1 MFKLAQQALW
11 VDSMGYYPMSP
22 AIVKACTFRDKFGV
36 DYCLAVPM
44 QDKVLVPRNMI
55 SSFASDRRVVA
66 PVDTPIPCEAPPR
79 DEDQARCIQES
90 VALLKQGINHV
101 LQAPTGWGKS
111 YAGVKICSEL
121 GQKTL
126 ILITKTDLIGSWM
139 KNLTQV
145 AGVPLSRIGL
155 VKGTT
160 MDWKGKDVVIALVQS
175 VARKK
180 KDGTN
185 KMPDEFF
192 DYFGLV
198 LQDEVHRIGADFF
211 MRCMTLL
218 KAKLRLGLSATPKRA
233 DGRMVAIEA
242 HIGAVMVVGKNL
254 PMLPKALIVRTGWK
268 VPKNA
273 TETGTK
279 LIYSAGKMS
288 SATKEMGLSKERNN
302 VIIDFVKQ
310 SYDSGRQTVVMS
322 DQIEGHLKI
331 LYAMCLE
338 AGINAMDM
346 GFYIGGLKTQA
357 ERDLQAGK
365 RVVFAT
371 YQMCSEGTD
380 YPTWDTLVQATP
392 RADVEQIVGRI
403 LRSLK
408 GKRQPVTLDLVDD
421 NAILKGYATSRL
433 KYYFKVGA
441 TIVKMN

>member
-1 MFKLAQQALW
+1 MLKLAQQALW
-11 VDSMGYYPMSP
+11 VDSMGYFPMSP
-22 AIVKACTFRDKFGV
+22 AIVKACTFKDKFGS

-44 QDKVLVPRNMI
+44 QDKVLVPRNML
-55 SSFASDRRVVA
+55 SSYASDRRVVA
-66 PVDTPIPCEAPPR
+66 PVATPIPCEAPPR
-79 DEDQARCIQES
+79 DADQDRCIKES

-126 ILITKTDLIGSWM
+126 ILVTKSDLIGSWM
-139 KNLTQV
+139 KNLNQV
-145 AGVPLSRIGL
+145 AGIPLNRIGL
-155 VKGTT
+155 VKGTS
-160 MDWKGKDVVIALVQS
+160 MDWKGKDIVIATVQS
-175 VARKK
+175 VARVN
-180 KDGTN
+180 KDGKN

-192 DYFGLV
+192 DYFGFV
-198 LQDEVHRIGADFF
+198 MQDEVHRIGAEFF

-218 KAKLRLGLSATPKRA
+218 KAKIRLGLSATPKRA

-242 HIGAVMVVGKNL
+242 HIGAVMVIGKNI
-254 PMLPKALIVRTGWK
+254 PMIPKALIVRTGWK
-268 VPKNA
+268 VPKVA
-273 TETGTK
+273 TDTGQK
-279 LIYSAGKMS
+279 LHYAAGKMA
-288 SATKEMGLSKERNN
+288 SATKEMGMSKERNN

-310 SYDSGRQTVVMS
+310 AYDSGRHIIIMS

-331 LYAMCLE
+331 LYSLCLD

-357 ERDLQAGK
+357 DRDLQANK
-365 RVVFAT
+365 RIVFAT

-380 YPTWDTLVQATP
+380 YPSWDTLVQATP

-403 LRSLK
+403 LRLLK

-441 TIVKMN
+441 TIVNMN